1 MNIFDK
7 IEKWWGN
14 LSETQKLIMVIILFV
29 LMCVSNPF
37 IN

>member
-1 MNIFDK
+1 MNK
-7 IEKWWGN
+7 IERWWDN

-29 LMCVSNPF
+29 LVCVANPF